1 MEIEIKVLTS
11 EYALRKTIPFEVKYN
26 DKTITGT
33 IVDEFIPVGG
43 MHTEDTYIEWRE
55 NEDTLPEELKKKIE
69 SKIFDAVK
77 HVFLLESF
85 MRSSKNFLVILNLN

>member
-1 MEIEIKVLTS
+1 MKIEIKVLTS
-11 EYALRKTIPFEVKYN
+11 EYALRKTIPFEVKYK

-33 IVDEFIPVGG
+33 IADEFTPVGG

-69 SKIFDAVK
+69 SEIFDRD
-77 HVFLLESF
+77 LNN
-85 MRSSKNFLVILNLN
+85 SKNWHFAITE